1 MSAKHTPGPWRWELN
16 EEYKSIQLVGGKP
29 MYDLTIL
36 QPIRCGMGSATF
48 YIRDTAHDGLNLMHK
63 LHERRDWITHF
74 DGRKHHVSWCADV
87 NYPDMRLIAAAPELL
102 EACRQMMRWFEVEDD
117 HSQMPEFIDRF
128 SLCKQVE
135 FIAASAIAK
144 ATGGAQ

>member
-1 MSAKHTPGPWRWELN
+1 MDKILYMLN
-16 EEYKSIQLVGGKP
+16 VILIGLVAGAYSIHWAL
-29 MYDLTIL
+29 
-36 QPIRCGMGSATF
+36 
-48 YIRDTAHDGLNLMHK
+48 GLGASM
-63 LHERRDWITHF
+63 
-74 DGRKHHVSWCADV
+74 
-87 NYPDMRLIAAAPELL
+87 LIAAAPELL
-102 EACRQMMRWFEVEDD
+102 EACRQMMRWVEVEDD

>member
-1 MSAKHTPGPWRWELN
+1 MSAKFTPGPW
-16 EEYKSIQLVGGKP
+16 SIRTEFGKLCIRP
-29 MYDLTIL
+29 GDYNAKGYSSGYA
-36 QPIRCGMGSATF
+36 PIAKVAGDKRINNDEAN
-48 YIRDTAHDGLNLMHK
+48 A
-63 LHERRDWITHF
+63 
-74 DGRKHHVSWCADV
+74 
-87 NYPDMRLIAAAPELL
+87 RLIAAAPELL

-117 HSQMPEFIDRF
+117 HSQMPEFMDRV